1 MSTEIKSPTFP
12 ESVIDGTI
20 ANWIKQEGEIVT
32 QDEVIAEIET
42 DKVVLEV
49 VAPFDGELKKIVK
62 NAGDTVTSAEVIAE
76 FERGDASSENVD
88 TSDEDTKSMQSEINQ
103 DQSEALNS
111 LHETTQEI
119 IPEETLEPELEP
131 ITETS
136 KAKAGPAAK
145 RLMSEESI
153 DPKDVK
159 PTGKGG
165 RITKADVIYHMN
177 RIEET
182 SPAPADNE
190 LQSFGEEERI
200 PMSRL
205 RTTIAKRLVK
215 VKQETA
221 MLTTFNEVDMQ
232 PIKDLRAKY
241 GEEFFA
247 EHGTKLGFMGFF
259 VSAAVQA
266 LRKFPIVNASID
278 NEDIVYHGFQDIGVA
293 VSTDRGLVV
302 PVVRDAGN
310 LSIADIELKITEY
323 SEKARESKLS
333 IEEMQGGTFT
343 ISNGGIF
350 GSLLSTPIL
359 NAPQTAILGMHKI
372 QDRPIAL
379 NGEVVIRPM
388 MYLAMSY
395 DHRLLDG
402 KEAVTF
408 LVAIKE
414 LLESPE
420 RLLLNL

>member
-20 ANWIKQEGEIVT
+20 ASWVKKEGDSVS

-62 NAGDTVTSAEVIAE
+62 NAGDTVSSAEVIAE
-76 FERGDASSENVD
+76 FERGDASSEDVN
-88 TSDEDTKSMQSEINQ
+88 TSDKAAESAQSVVNEAQSE
-103 DQSEALNS
+103 SPNS
-111 LHETTQEI
+111 PKESPQEN
-119 IPEETLEPELEP
+119 IPEETVDQVPASV
-131 ITETS
+131 IETS

-153 DPKDVK
+153 DPNDVK

-165 RITKADVIYHMN
+165 RITKADVIAHMN
-177 RIEET
+177 PDEE
-182 SPAPADNE
+182 SIPAPADSE
-190 LQSFGEEERI
+190 LQYSGEEERV

-278 NEDIVYHGFQDIGVA
+278 NEDVVYHGFQDIGVA

-323 SEKARESKLS
+323 SEKAREGKLS

-414 LLESPE
+414 MLESPE